1 MCYQKNDNLSP
12 TNPTSHQKGNLKH
25 IKKHT
30 IKEIV
35 EKFFVPYTKS
45 SRRNLFLED
54 KHFHAINNIRKCR
67 TKELGY
73 TLYACEDCGEAHY
86 IYRSC
91 GHRFCPTCGII
102 NTNKWAA
109 KTLANLLN
117 IKHHHVVVTL
127 PAWLRPIAR
136 RNNKLIYSML
146 FKASW
151 LVIKNWFKYK
161 YNIEP
166 GVISVLHTAGSD
178 LKYHPHIHM
187 IVTGGGINHDNNNN
201 NNDLQ
206 LLEGD
211 YLFDHKWFRGRFR
224 WEFQQLLIK
233 AFDKN
238 ELKLPYHLEK
248 RPFFLAFIKK
258 NNKKDKYGW
267 IVSVQAPLQDAS
279 SIVKYVGRYT
289 KRACLSEYKIQ
300 AIERDFISFNYNDY
314 KNTPKGE
321 KPKIATIKLHYAQF
335 FDRLLLHVP
344 DKGSRNVRYYGIYST
359 SKMKHLP
366 EKLKA
371 NRVNHL
377 QNVNNQEL
385 ELPSFEGDWESYRL
399 EHFKIYGKDPLSCQY
414 CKRPLTY
421 IHTILPFHRKQSQN
435 QKTNQTMTKMNR
447 NKAPV
452 FDDDS

>member
-1 MCYQKNDNLSP
+1 MTYHQKNDNSQ
-12 TNPTSHQKGNLKH
+12 NQAFS
-25 IKKHT
+25 KKHT

-35 EKFFVPYTKS
+35 EKFFVRYTKS
-45 SRRNLFLED
+45 SRRNLFLKD

-73 TLYACEDCGEAHY
+73 TLYACEDCGEAHF

-102 NTNKWAA
+102 NTNKWAE
-109 KTLANLLN
+109 KTLANLLD

-146 FKASW
+146 LKASW
-151 LVIKNWFKYK
+151 LVIKNWFQYK
-161 YNIEP
+161 YQIEP

-187 IVTGGGINHDNNNN
+187 IVTGGGINHDNNNEI
-201 NNDLQ
+201 Q

-211 YLFDHKWFRGRFR
+211 YLFDHKWFRSRFR

-233 AFDKN
+233 AFDKK
-238 ELKLPYHLEK
+238 ELELPYHLQK

-258 NNKKDKYGW
+258 NNNKDKHGW
-267 IVSVQAPLQDAS
+267 IVSVQAPLQNAS

-300 AIERDFISFNYNDY
+300 DIKGDFIAFNYNDY
-314 KNTPKGE
+314 KNTPKGQ
-321 KPKIATIKLHYAQF
+321 KPKIATIKLHYVQF
-335 FDRLLLHVP
+335 LDRLLLHVP
-344 DKGSRNVRYYGIYST
+344 DKGSRNVRYYGIYSS
-359 SKMKHLP
+359 SKMKNLP
-366 EKLKA
+366 NKFKA
-371 NRVNHL
+371 KST
-377 QNVNNQEL
+377 QNIDNQNNIEL
-385 ELPSFEGDWESYRL
+385 LNFEGDWEKYQI
-399 EHFKIYGKDPLSCQY
+399 EYFKIYGKDPLYCEH
-414 CKRPLTY
+414 CKRQLTF
-421 IHTILPFHRKQSQN
+421 IHTVLPFHSKQINRQ
-435 QKTNQTMTKMNR
+435 QDNQTMKKIARKSR
-447 NKAPV
+447 NKAVV
-452 FDDDS
+452 FDDDR